1 MSNTASAPN
10 TTTWQIDAAHSN
22 VEFAVRHLMISSV
35 RGRFSAVS
43 GSIEVP
49 GDDFAHAQ
57 VQATIG
63 VASIDTR
70 QEQRDAHLKSPDFFD
85 VEKYPEMSFVSR
97 SVEPQRGREDRYR
110 LIGDLTMH
118 GVTRE
123 VALDVT
129 FEGQTRDPYGL
140 NRAGF
145 TATGKLNRSDYG
157 LTWNQALE
165 TGGVVVG
172 DEIKLTIDAQI
183 TSKPQ

>member
-1 MSNTASAPN
+1 MSNAASAPN

-35 RGRFSAVS
+35 RGRFSEVS
-43 GSIEVP
+43 GTITVP
-49 GDDFAHAQ
+49 GDDFAQAQ
-57 VQATIG
+57 VHATIG
-63 VASIDTR
+63 IASIDTR
-70 QEQRDAHLKSPDFFD
+70 QDQRDTHLKSPDFFD
-85 VEKYPEMSFVSR
+85 VEKFPLMTFVSR
-97 SVEPQRGREDRYR
+97 RVEQQRGREDRYK
-110 LIGDLTMH
+110 LIGDLTIH

-123 VALDVT
+123 IALDVT
-129 FEGQTRDPYGL
+129 LEGRTRDPYGL
-140 NRAGF
+140 SRVGF

-183 TSKPQ
+183 TSKPE